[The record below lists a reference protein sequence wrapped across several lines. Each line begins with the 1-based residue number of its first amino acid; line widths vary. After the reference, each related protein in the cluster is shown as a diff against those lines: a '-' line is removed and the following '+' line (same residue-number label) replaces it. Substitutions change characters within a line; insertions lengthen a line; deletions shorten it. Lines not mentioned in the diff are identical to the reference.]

1 VNMDNDYVTGKYPVI
16 GATFVVY
23 LENEF
28 KFADVDE
35 WPRETTCVARNAV
48 TAA

>member
-1 VNMDNDYVTGKYPVI
+1 MDNDYVTGKYHVL
-16 GATFVVY
+16 GATFVVH
-23 LENEF
+23 LESEV

-35 WPRETTCVARNAV
+35 WPRETTCIARNAV